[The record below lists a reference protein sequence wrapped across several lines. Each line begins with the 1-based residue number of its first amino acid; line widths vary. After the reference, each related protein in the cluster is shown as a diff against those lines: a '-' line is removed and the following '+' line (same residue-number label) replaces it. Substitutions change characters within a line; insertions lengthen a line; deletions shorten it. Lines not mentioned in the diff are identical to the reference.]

1 MNLCLILINN
11 EHILKRSRPKNILIC
26 PECVTENS
34 VCRTVCTHCG
44 AILIEVAVSVQG
56 QTPGAPPPAESKPA
70 PSLSSMPSSPP
81 PPRPAAPQRKLNT
94 LQFSTKYTALKGIAS
109 LCNTIAVIMAVLASI
124 LGFVGFILL
133 FTDGGLG
140 LLVMLMALV
149 FGVSS
154 YVLYKLV
161 AESIFVIL
169 DIEMNTRQTAAYM
182 KYLIDHQ

>member
-1 MNLCLILINN
+1 
-11 EHILKRSRPKNILIC
+11 
-26 PECVTENS
+26 
-34 VCRTVCTHCG
+34 
-44 AILIEVAVSVQG
+44 
-56 QTPGAPPPAESKPA
+56 
-70 PSLSSMPSSPP
+70 
-81 PPRPAAPQRKLNT
+81 
-94 LQFSTKYTALKGIAS
+94 
-109 LCNTIAVIMAVLASI
+109 MAVLASI

-140 LLVMLMALV
+140 LSVILIALV

-154 YVLYKLV
+154 YVVYKLV

>member
-1 MNLCLILINN
+1 L
-11 EHILKRSRPKNILIC
+11 EDVK
-26 PECVTENS
+26 
-34 VCRTVCTHCG
+34 
-44 AILIEVAVSVQG
+44 VSVQG

-70 PSLSSMPSSPP
+70 PSLSSMPK
-81 PPRPAAPQRKLNT
+81 PQQGPHDRT
-94 LQFSTKYTALKGIAS
+94 QSIRFPIKYTALKGIAN

-133 FTDGGLG
+133 FTDGVEG
-140 LLVMLMALV
+140 LLVILIALV

-169 DIEMNTRQTAAYM
+169 DIEMNTRQTTAYM